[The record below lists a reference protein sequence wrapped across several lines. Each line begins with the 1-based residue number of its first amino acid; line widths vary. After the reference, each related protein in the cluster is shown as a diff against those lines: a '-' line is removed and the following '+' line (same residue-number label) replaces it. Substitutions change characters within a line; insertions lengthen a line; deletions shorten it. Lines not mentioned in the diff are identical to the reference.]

1 MTLNPHMHAC
11 IALAGVLSTVQAAPR
26 ILYMRAFAQLFQGRP
41 SGLHI
46 RNVISTT
53 PHFVKLLADV
63 SETLSEDYAT
73 GRECA
78 RLLEPVRM
86 IHEHQMSWDKQAYA
100 DAVGSDSRRVRLD
113 LRKFRS
119 WKTELDK
126 MKVSQ
131 VRTDPTSHAA
141 CWSTT

>member
-1 MTLNPHMHAC
+1 
-11 IALAGVLSTVQAAPR
+11 VLSTVQAAPR

-46 RNVISTT
+46 RNVINTT
-53 PHFVKLLADV
+53 PRFVRLLADI
-63 SETLSEDYAT
+63 SSTLSEDYAT

-78 RLLEPVRM
+78 KLLEPVRM
-86 IHEHQMSWDKQAYA
+86 IHDHQMAWDKHAYA

-131 VRTDPTSHAA
+131 VRAGAA
-141 CWSTT
+141 SAAKAPQMRNSLRARRSRVAC